1 MKLKLKSCVT
11 YHVNKQ
17 HYFLSVLAALF
28 YSTKEY
34 KNSCWLLILLKLS
47 LCRRVINQW
56 RIFQSYLNSCNIRFM
71 QQIRTGFCTC
81 NSEKHDFKERLPTAN
96 KLKSYQS
103 DQSQYIKSM
112 YPQNTATPSRIQ
124 IWRRTSYKITM
135 SSSRTSWIFCAS
147 ITTSKK
153 FWLTKKI
160 LVYLYTF
167 RIKMTWFKYTK
178 TLI

>member
-47 LCRRVINQW
+47 LCRRISNQW

-81 NSEKHDFKERLPTAN
+81 NFEKHDFKERIPTAN

-103 DQSQYIKSM
+103 EWPVTIYKVYVPPKHSHTK
-112 YPQNTATPSRIQ
+112 QNTNLKENILQNHYVFIKDIMNILCFYYNFQEILTNKKNPSVFIHFQ
-124 IWRRTSYKITM
+124 NQNDMI
-135 SSSRTSWIFCAS
+135 
-147 ITTSKK
+147 
-153 FWLTKKI
+153 
-160 LVYLYTF
+160 
-167 RIKMTWFKYTK
+167 
-178 TLI
+178 